1 MVDNYNGPEK
11 LAEHYIEGMVLIKI
25 NNIKLLLNLF
35 DNREAKLF
43 DLRTLQPIQ
52 NLIFQSD
59 YSIPKPKKVD
69 KRGKRTVPGQDGTI
83 TAESMSKTLD
93 GGQV

>member
-43 DLRTLQPIQ
+43 DLRTL
-52 NLIFQSD
+52 
-59 YSIPKPKKVD
+59 
-69 KRGKRTVPGQDGTI
+69 
-83 TAESMSKTLD
+83 
-93 GGQV
+93 